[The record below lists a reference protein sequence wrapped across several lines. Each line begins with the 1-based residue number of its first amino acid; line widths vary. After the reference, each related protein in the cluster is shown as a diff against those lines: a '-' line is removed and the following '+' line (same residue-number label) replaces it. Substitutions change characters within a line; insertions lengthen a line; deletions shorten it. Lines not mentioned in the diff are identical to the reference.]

1 MFTRSLFNQD
11 LYNWNV
17 AKVESF
23 YGMFAG
29 NTVFN
34 KDIRTWAVRST
45 AWLEIMF
52 DQATAF
58 NASYPLATSTPSY
71 LFFNYTMLYL
81 NQGWNLIGTSYNSNI
96 LDDSELIYNNTI
108 YSMNKEVYTEPIT
121 NGQLQSTKGY
131 FLKTNNPGY
140 IMSQNLTNFN
150 ESYIDVSAGW
160 NLIGVSQ
167 DSAILDPS
175 SVIVPNSISTLDSNN
190 NSEIVTDNILYNNK
204 GYFLKSTMDKRLYL
218 QKIIYMSDISNNFS
232 NTISD
237 YQRLIFDISYN
248 IQPNTTLTISS
259 KANFDVNPNIT
270 IENNGIIENNGT
282 IQNNGIIVNN
292 DTMLNRG
299 YIYSTGGTT
308 IQNYQIV
315 PSNGAIVN
323 YGTLNFQNNNVDIGA
338 LFNNAGSNFTN
349 YSNNS
354 SIGFI
359 TNYNNFTNRGT
370 LNSFSVDNRGPFTN
384 NGGTLNISNRI
395 LLYSNGTFTN
405 MNNSTLTV
413 NETVNSGTFNNDDS
427 ILNITYTFTNFGGS
441 GVLNNNI
448 NGIINRYGS
457 LYTENG
463 GTFNNAGTLNIF

>member
-1 MFTRSLFNQD
+1 
-11 LYNWNV
+11 
-17 AKVESF
+17 
-23 YGMFAG
+23 
-29 NTVFN
+29 
-34 KDIRTWAVRST
+34 
-45 AWLEIMF
+45 
-52 DQATAF
+52 
-58 NASYPLATSTPSY
+58 
-71 LFFNYTMLYL
+71 
-81 NQGWNLIGTSYNSNI
+81 
-96 LDDSELIYNNTI
+96 
-108 YSMNKEVYTEPIT
+108 
-121 NGQLQSTKGY
+121 
-131 FLKTNNPGY
+131 
-140 IMSQNLTNFN
+140 MSQNLTNFN